1 MGLFNRKHSV
11 ITKEMILNEQFFE
24 RAFFGIFGVFLSS
37 LIYNT
42 FLLPNHLVIGGLNG
56 LSIIFNSM
64 FGWTP
69 QTFILIMQIILLI
82 ICFFLLGWERTRVS
96 LVWGLVYPF
105 AVSLTAPLAHLLQQ
119 ILVFDN
125 VLVLVLNIGLLYG
138 ISSGTLYK
146 HGIDMGGT
154 DIVVRIVQKYFH
166 VSEGKASLMVQSII
180 IVCGGFTFGIN
191 QMAYAIIIL
200 VVYTSL
206 MDKIVLGISDSK
218 LFYVHTNELD
228 TIRDFIINELHTGVT
243 VMESKGGYTR
253 EKRHIL
259 MCVVPSRDYYLF
271 KETILKVDPTAFLVI
286 NDCYEVHNGVK
297 NNNSIF

>member
-1 MGLFNRKHSV
+1 
-11 ITKEMILNEQFFE
+11 
-24 RAFFGIFGVFLSS
+24 
-37 LIYNT
+37 
-42 FLLPNHLVIGGLNG
+42 
-56 LSIIFNSM
+56 
-64 FGWTP
+64 
-69 QTFILIMQIILLI
+69 
-82 ICFFLLGWERTRVS
+82 
-96 LVWGLVYPF
+96 
-105 AVSLTAPLAHLLQQ
+105 
-119 ILVFDN
+119 
-125 VLVLVLNIGLLYG
+125 
-138 ISSGTLYK
+138 
-146 HGIDMGGT
+146 MGGT

>member
-96 LVWGLVYPF
+96 LVWGLIYPF
-105 AVSLTAPLAHLLQQ
+105 AVSLTAPLAHLLQE

>member
-1 MGLFNRKHSV
+1 
-11 ITKEMILNEQFFE
+11 
-24 RAFFGIFGVFLSS
+24 
-37 LIYNT
+37 
-42 FLLPNHLVIGGLNG
+42 
-56 LSIIFNSM
+56 
-64 FGWTP
+64 
-69 QTFILIMQIILLI
+69 
-82 ICFFLLGWERTRVS
+82 
-96 LVWGLVYPF
+96 
-105 AVSLTAPLAHLLQQ
+105 
-119 ILVFDN
+119 
-125 VLVLVLNIGLLYG
+125 
-138 ISSGTLYK
+138 
-146 HGIDMGGT
+146 MGGT

-253 EKRHIL
+253 EKKTYFNVR
-259 MCVVPSRDYYLF
+259 C
-271 KETILKVDPTAFLVI
+271 T
-286 NDCYEVHNGVK
+286 
-297 NNNSIF
+297 